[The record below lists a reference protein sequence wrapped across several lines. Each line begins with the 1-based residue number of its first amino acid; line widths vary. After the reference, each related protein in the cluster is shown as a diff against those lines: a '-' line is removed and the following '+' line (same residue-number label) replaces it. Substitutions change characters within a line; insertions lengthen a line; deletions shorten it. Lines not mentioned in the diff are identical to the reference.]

1 MKYCFLK
8 YIILLFCL
16 MSCSENKKQ
25 EVTRIMKEWNGKE
38 ILFPEKV
45 KFTFYG
51 NEYVYD
57 TIPRTEYKI
66 VTYIDSLGCASCKLR
81 LSSWQNLIQQ
91 LDSMNLNIPILFFL
105 HPFDARSL
113 KAILRRDN
121 FKYPVC
127 MDINDEMN
135 KLNHFLTDI
144 NYQTFLLDKNN
155 KIVAIG
161 NPVHNPKIK
170 ELFLNII
177 LSNDRRVLQ
186 NNETTVAVQSSLI
199 DFNTFEQAPRD
210 TTIYIKN
217 IGIENLIVLDIIAS
231 CGCTLVD
238 YDKRPILPS
247 DSLALKIRYNPD
259 KKGYFNKTIN
269 VYCNTAV
276 SPIKFHVQGVVD

>member
-8 YIILLFCL
+8 YTILFFCL

-38 ILFPEKV
+38 ILFPQKV

-105 HPFDARSL
+105 HPFDVRSL

-144 NYQTFLLDKNN
+144 NYQTFLLDENN

-177 LSNDRRVLQ
+177 LSNGRRVLQ
-186 NNETTVAVQSSLI
+186 NNETKVAVQSSLI

-238 YDKRPILPS
+238 YDKRPIFPS

-269 VYCNTAV
+269 VYCNTAE